1 MSVVK
6 ESESAWPDPQTE
18 SADPIGVL
26 EGTHFMKGDFAAAEG
41 GLAAGCRFFGAYP
54 ITPATEVAIRMAE
67 RLPAA
72 GGHFI
77 QMEDEIASIASI
89 LGASNAGIP
98 SMTSTSGPGFSLMLE
113 NYGLGFFTETPTVIV
128 QVQRGGPSTGMPT
141 LVGQGDVMQA
151 RWGSHGDMKAIVLA
165 PANAQEMFDLT
176 FEAFNLSEMFRTPVL
191 VLSDQ
196 IVGHSTAKVTIPP
209 ADQLEV
215 VKRRLAAPVSEGGK
229 GLPFDTSQGLVPPM
243 VNAGEGHCVHVTG
256 LTHDERGYPV
266 IHADAHDALMH
277 RMLAKFEH
285 PRLFDVVEHDIEG
298 ADIVVVSFGSM
309 STSTLEAVNILRSEG
324 WRIGMLR
331 PRILWPEPAQYISE
345 LSEKLSMMMVAEINY
360 GQYVHPV
367 RENASCPVISIPS
380 TPGRLPPP
388 EEVADRMRAAMEEE
402 GLSNE

>member
-1 MSVVK
+1 MSDAVLPEAVFH
-6 ESESAWPDPQTE
+6 EPETAP
-18 SADPIGVL
+18 ADPVGVL
-26 EGTHFMKGDFAAAEG
+26 VGTHFMKGDFAAAEG

-151 RWGSHGDMKAIVLA
+151 RWGSHGDMKAIALA
-165 PANAQEMFDLT
+165 PANVQEMFDLT
-176 FEAFNLSEMFRTPVL
+176 FEAFNLSEMFRTPIL
-191 VLSDQ
+191 VLTDQ
-196 IVGHSTAKVTIPP
+196 IVGHSTGKVTIPP

-229 GLPFDTSQGLVPPM
+229 GLPFDASQGVVPPM
-243 VNAGEGHCVHVTG
+243 INAGEGHKVHVTG
-256 LTHDERGYPV
+256 LTHDERGYPA
-266 IHADAHDALMH
+266 IHPDAHDTLMQ
-277 RMLAKFEH
+277 RMMAKFDH
-285 PRLFDVVEHDIEG
+285 PRLFDVVEHDIGG
-298 ADIVVVSFGSM
+298 ADAVVVAFGSM
-309 STSTLEAVNILRSEG
+309 STSTLEAVNTLRAEG
-324 WRIGMLR
+324 WNIGMIR
-331 PRILWPEPAQYISE
+331 PRILWPEPAEYIAE
-345 LSEKLSMMMVAEINY
+345 LSQKVSLMMVTELNY

-367 RENASCPVISIPS
+367 RENASCPVISLPYR
-380 TPGRLPPP
+380 PGRLPSP
-388 EEVADRMRAAMEEE
+388 EDVAADLRQAMSKE